1 MAEWTPERKAAHS
14 AKLKAYWASKKDAQK
29 SQSASQVVL
38 NQTPQAAYVGP
49 GASPGIVS
57 SNVASSSLT
66 DVSSPYSSS
75 QGMTAPLSTSLSA
88 PMLPQV
94 QAAPITSSIVQSV
107 PPDVPKDEEQELEDA
122 YKEILSRKS
131 IHSSLARFQMQ
142 ELLEDSL
149 TVQMAFKSYLRKL
162 QQGNPLILKD
172 FNDRVLGKAIQR
184 VELTADMTT
193 KSLISSLTP
202 DQVLKLAKRQP
213 VDPVTVDQQAQAQP
227 AQQIPALKVPYEPF
241 PPVSANTVSANIVT
255 PQQTQQQG
263 APHVQQPAQQ
273 EQAVSP
279 VQHPVTPTP
288 VSGFSWNAGSGNKSG
303 SKVG

>member
-14 AKLKAYWASKKDAQK
+14 AKLKAYWASKKEAQK
-29 SQSASQVVL
+29 SQPASQQPL

-213 VDPVTVDQQAQAQP
+213 VVDPVTVDQQAQAQP

-241 PPVSANTVSANIVT
+241 PPVSANIV
-255 PQQTQQQG
+255 TQQQG